1 MFKTACLIAS
11 AASISALRLN
21 HGAVGTNT
29 CGPAHD
35 EACTGLETTPA
46 PHHDETATPNT
57 APTAPHDTTAP
68 DGSVT
73 GEAAAVLTAPHD
85 TTAPVHGDDVHWA
98 DGDIP
103 CLADVKEEDAHHVEA
118 VFDVHDLDHSGFID
132 EAEADDMIK
141 RLEEH
146 FDTDF

>member
-11 AASISALRLN
+11 AASISALRL

-35 EACTGLETTPA
+35 EACTGTA
-46 PHHDETATPNT
+46 PHHDETATHT

-68 DGSVT
+68 
-73 GEAAAVLTAPHD
+73 A
-85 TTAPVHGDDVHWA
+85 HGDDVHWA
-98 DGDIP
+98 TGDIP
-103 CLADVKEEDAHHVEA
+103 CIADVKEEDAHHIEA
-118 VFDVHDLDHSGFID
+118 VFDVHDLDHSGAID

-146 FDTDF
+146 FDTDFDKNWDA